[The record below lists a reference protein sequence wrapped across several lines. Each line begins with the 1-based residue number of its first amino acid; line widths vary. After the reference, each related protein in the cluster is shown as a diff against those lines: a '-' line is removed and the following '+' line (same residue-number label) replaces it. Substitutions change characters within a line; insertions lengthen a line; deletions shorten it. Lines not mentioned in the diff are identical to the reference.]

1 MPDSQ
6 PDQQKRSQLHK
17 KILDNWDNEG
27 AAGAGLPGVI
37 REANADV
44 PPLANAEL
52 VQLQVRV
59 IALENLLIALLSE
72 ASDSQRTL
80 AREMATYISPR
91 PGYTPH
97 SLTLHAADQMLH
109 LVERGELFGLNAQ
122 AGQTGADNAGDK

>member
-1 MPDSQ
+1 MPENTS
-6 PDQQKRSQLHK
+6 DQQQRSQLRETTPAP
-17 KILDNWDNEG
+17 WVSE
-27 AAGAGLPGVI
+27 LP
-37 REANADV
+37 ADV

-59 IALENLLIALLSE
+59 IALENLLIALLAES
-72 ASDSQRTL
+72 SDSQRTR

-109 LVERGELFGLNAQ
+109 LVERGELFGQSARAGQ
-122 AGQTGADNAGDK
+122 AGAENAGDT

>member
-1 MPDSQ
+1 MPDST
-6 PDQQKRSQLHK
+6 PDPQ
-17 KILDNWDNEG
+17 DNRNGTASGGSG
-27 AAGAGLPGVI
+27 AAPNPAN
-37 REANADV
+37 EANADV

-72 ASDSQRTL
+72 ASDAQRTL

-97 SLTLHAADQMLH
+97 SLTLHAANQMLH
-109 LVERGELFGLNAQ
+109 LVERGELFGLNARAGQ
-122 AGQTGADNAGDK
+122 AGAENAGGK

>member
-1 MPDSQ
+1 MPDSA
-6 PDQQKRSQLHK
+6 PDQWANQNGTGS
-17 KILDNWDNEG
+17 G
-27 AAGAGLPGVI
+27 GPGSTPTPAN
-37 REANADV
+37 EANADV
-44 PPLANAEL
+44 PPLTNAEL

-109 LVERGELFGLNAQ
+109 LVERGELFGLNAR
-122 AGQTGADNAGDK
+122 AGQPSADNAGDK

>member
-1 MPDSQ
+1 MPESKSDR
-6 PDQQKRSQLHK
+6 QQQRSQLREN
-17 KILDNWDNEG
+17 LQDRWANE
-27 AAGAGLPGVI
+27 AK
-37 REANADV
+37 ADV

-59 IALENLLIALLSE
+59 IALENLLIALLAQ
-72 ASDSQRTL
+72 ASDRQLTL

-109 LVERGELFGLNAQ
+109 LVERGEFFGLSARAGQ
-122 AGQTGADNAGDK
+122 AGADSAGDK

>member
-6 PDQQKRSQLHK
+6 PDQQKRSQLHT

-37 REANADV
+37 FEANADV

-109 LVERGELFGLNAQ
+109 LVERGELFGLNAR